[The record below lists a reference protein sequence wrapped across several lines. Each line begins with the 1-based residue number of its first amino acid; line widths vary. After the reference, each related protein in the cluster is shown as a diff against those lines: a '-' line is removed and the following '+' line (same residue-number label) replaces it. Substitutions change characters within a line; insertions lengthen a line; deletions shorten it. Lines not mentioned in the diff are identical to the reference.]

1 MRDPRGGVILNALS
15 GGRFMPSRIAIIQ
28 GHPDPE
34 KGHYCNALAQAYA
47 EGARAASHKV
57 DIIETA
63 RLDLP
68 FIRNQ
73 KQWREK
79 HTDPAILAVQET
91 VRNADH
97 LVIIY
102 PLWLGD
108 MPAILKSFLEHLSCG
123 GFVISLDQNGHWD
136 QNLKGKSARV
146 IVTMGM
152 PAIAYRLFYF
162 SHSLKSLERNI
173 LKFAGVK
180 PVRTSLLGMVEGE
193 KRAPARAKWLAEIRD
208 LGARAV

>member
-1 MRDPRGGVILNALS
+1 
-15 GGRFMPSRIAIIQ
+15 MPSRIVIIQ

-34 KGHYCNALAQAYA
+34 GGHFCNALAQAYA

-63 RLDLP
+63 QLDLP
-68 FIRNQ
+68 YIRNQ
-73 KQWREK
+73 AQWREK
-79 HTDPAILAVQET
+79 PSDPAILAVQEI
-91 VRNADH
+91 VGSADH

-108 MPAILKSFLEHLSCG
+108 IPAILKSFLEHLSCG
-123 GFVISLDQNGHWD
+123 GFVISMDEEGHWD
-136 QNLKGKSARV
+136 QKLKGKSARV
-146 IVTMGM
+146 VVTMGM

-180 PVRTSLLGMVEGE
+180 PVRTSLFGMVEGE
-193 KRAPARAKWLAEIRD
+193 KRAPARAKWLDEMRE
-208 LGARAV
+208 LGAQAL

>member
-1 MRDPRGGVILNALS
+1 
-15 GGRFMPSRIAIIQ
+15 MPSRIAIIQ
-28 GHPDPE
+28 RHPDP
-34 KGHYCNALAQAYA
+34 KGGHFCNALAQAYA
-47 EGARAASHKV
+47 EGARSASHKV
-57 DIIETA
+57 DVIETS

-73 KQWREK
+73 TQWRAP
-79 HTDPAILAVQET
+79 HPDPAIVAVQET
-91 VRNADH
+91 LSSADH

-108 MPAILKSFLEHLSCG
+108 MPAVLKSFLEHLSCG
-123 GFVISLDQNGHWD
+123 GFIISMSENGHWE
-136 QNLKGKSARV
+136 QKFKGKSARV

-173 LKFAGVK
+173 LKFAGVN
-180 PVRTSLLGMVEGE
+180 PVRTTLLGMVEGDR
-193 KRAPARAKWLAEIRD
+193 RAPARAKWLAEMRE
-208 LGARAV
+208 LGAQAL

>member
-1 MRDPRGGVILNALS
+1 
-15 GGRFMPSRIAIIQ
+15 MPSRIVIIQ

-34 KGHYCNALAQAYA
+34 GGHFCNALAQAYA

-57 DIIETA
+57 DIIEA
-63 RLDLP
+63 AQLDLP
-68 FIRNQ
+68 YIRNQ
-73 KQWREK
+73 AQWREK
-79 HTDPAILAVQET
+79 PSDPAILAVQET
-91 VRNADH
+91 VGSADH

-123 GFVISLDQNGHWD
+123 GFVISMDEKGHWA
-136 QNLKGKSARV
+136 QKLKGKSARV
-146 IVTMGM
+146 VVTMGM

-180 PVRTSLLGMVEGE
+180 PVRTSLFGMVEGE
-193 KRAPARAKWLAEIRD
+193 KRASARAKWLDEMRE
-208 LGARAV
+208 LGAQAL